1 MQSPGPRP
9 SGALVAIVSADHGRS
24 DRRLAAVR
32 VLSIALVVVLVA
44 EAAGVTT
51 RLILDLV
58 EGGPETNS
66 PTDLL
71 SVGFGVWLYAILAF
85 AFLYCVLDGGGPD
98 ASLWAPPQFP
108 TWRFPSSST
117 RSWPRR
123 AGVPSSSTTSTSAL
137 PAPPRS

>member
-85 AFLYCVLDGGGPD
+85 AFLANEGDALGSASRPASGPD
-98 ASLWAPPQFP
+98 DRDARLGTCAH
-108 TWRFPSSST
+108 
-117 RSWPRR
+117 
-123 AGVPSSSTTSTSAL
+123 L
-137 PAPPRS
+137 C